1 MKSLCSRPRPSPSIG
16 DSDLDMMAGRQE
28 PSAVLPQLHQEAERN
43 TPRDVWASELEL
55 RFCEV
60 LIPACSRSES
70 IFSGVFLDSFLFEP
84 TPRKADVLLQLTR
97 EVVFS
102 NHVPGSY
109 PSSTIVI

>member
-28 PSAVLPQLHQEAERN
+28 PSAVLPQLQQDAEKN
-43 TPRDVWASELEL
+43 KPRDVWGPELEF

-70 IFSGVFLDSFLFEP
+70 IFSGDFLDSFLFEP

-97 EVVFS
+97 EVVCS
-102 NHVPGSY
+102 NRVPGSY

>member
-1 MKSLCSRPRPSPSIG
+1 MKSLFSRPCPSPSIG

-70 IFSGVFLDSFLFEP
+70 IFSDVFLDSFLFEP

-102 NHVPGSY
+102 NRVPGSY
-109 PSSTIVI
+109 PSSIIVI